1 MSISMQDPLNPDL
14 MALNPHS
21 KLILFIS
28 TLRWSGGFSPRFPTS
43 FQREVLPEHI
53 WRCMAGVWVSHQIEG
68 ARRKLVLLWMKAP
81 LIDVRTAKLPPPA
94 PPVGPEWFG
103 AAMWLRCVGR

>member
-1 MSISMQDPLNPDL
+1 MVRMNLTEIS
-14 MALNPHS
+14 H
-21 KLILFIS
+21 LFS
-28 TLRWSGGFSPRFPTS
+28 AG
-43 FQREVLPEHI
+43 EVLPEHN
-53 WRCMAGVWVSHQIEG
+53 WHRMAGVWVSHQIEG
-68 ARRKLVLLWMKAP
+68 ARRKLLVLWMKAP